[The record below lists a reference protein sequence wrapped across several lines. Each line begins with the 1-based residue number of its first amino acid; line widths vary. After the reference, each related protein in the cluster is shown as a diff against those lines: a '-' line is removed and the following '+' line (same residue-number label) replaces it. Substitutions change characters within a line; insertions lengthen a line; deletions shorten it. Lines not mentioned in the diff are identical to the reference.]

1 MRWTPFLLLGLAG
14 CDAGFQAIDARVD
27 SLMAQA
33 SGGLGS
39 EATPP
44 TPQPWAEVDATPDAM
59 INPKPFTVNPPS
71 ESLVLTPA
79 PPQDGEAIADA
90 LSEAASML
98 ETEAQPLSMDQAVR
112 WAAEHSREYQFARY
126 DYLSTS
132 LTLLSELHLWG
143 PRFSN
148 TVSSTLDAAGTSGA
162 YDTALSVI
170 NDFSATHR
178 LPQGGE
184 VSASI
189 LTSVTSD
196 IHTAVTSSDAQSS
209 TMALAASVP
218 LLAGAGIVAR
228 ESLIQDQ
235 RNLVYAARNFERF
248 RRTFFRS
255 LVGDYLDLVVQRQAL
270 GNAER
275 GVESLRQL
283 ARRQQALYDAGRAR
297 LYASADAEN
306 QALASIARLS
316 QSWERYRLAIDR
328 FKVRIGWPIDSA
340 IRIEP
345 ASLSLVPPEVDPGQA
360 VIESLLYRLDL
371 QNTRDSV
378 EDAERAVEN
387 ARNGLLPDLD
397 LTASVSVPT
406 KSDRV
411 ADFNT
416 GDANFEV
423 GAVLELPLDRETQR
437 LAVRQSQ
444 ITLERARRNERVARD
459 TVAVDVRSAL
469 RDIEVFQ
476 FSLDLQERNVEIA
489 RLGLDSINAD
499 PDRVSVLDQTRA
511 ISELQ
516 DARDARDA
524 AKRDLDLAI
533 LDYLL
538 QAGQLRITP
547 RGTMI
552 PIRGIVVP

>member
-1 MRWTPFLLLGLAG
+1 
-14 CDAGFQAIDARVD
+14 
-27 SLMAQA
+27 
-33 SGGLGS
+33 
-39 EATPP
+39 
-44 TPQPWAEVDATPDAM
+44 
-59 INPKPFTVNPPS
+59 
-71 ESLVLTPA
+71 
-79 PPQDGEAIADA
+79 
-90 LSEAASML
+90 
-98 ETEAQPLSMDQAVR
+98 
-112 WAAEHSREYQFARY
+112 
-126 DYLSTS
+126 
-132 LTLLSELHLWG
+132 
-143 PRFSN
+143 
-148 TVSSTLDAAGTSGA
+148 
-162 YDTALSVI
+162 
-170 NDFSATHR
+170 
-178 LPQGGE
+178 
-184 VSASI
+184 
-189 LTSVTSD
+189 
-196 IHTAVTSSDAQSS
+196 
-209 TMALAASVP
+209 
-218 LLAGAGIVAR
+218 
-228 ESLIQDQ
+228 
-235 RNLVYAARNFERF
+235 
-248 RRTFFRS
+248 
-255 LVGDYLDLVVQRQAL
+255 
-270 GNAER
+270 
-275 GVESLRQL
+275 
-283 ARRQQALYDAGRAR
+283 
-297 LYASADAEN
+297 
-306 QALASIARLS
+306 
-316 QSWERYRLAIDR
+316 
-328 FKVRIGWPIDSA
+328 
-340 IRIEP
+340 
-345 ASLSLVPPEVDPGQA
+345 